1 MVLGEYLASNI
12 HAAKYM
18 KRASERGV
26 GGHLREVQ
34 NLVNRFHALC
44 RARFVDCAYPEDR
57 SSWETATTRFWFVV
71 EAGEN
76 REKRKDA
83 QGTRE
88 Q

>member
-1 MVLGEYLASNI
+1 MVPGEYLASNI
-12 HAAKYM
+12 QAAKYM
-18 KRASERGV
+18 KRASEGGV

-57 SSWETATTRFWFVV
+57 SSWETATTRFWSLE
-71 EAGEN
+71 EAGGI
-76 REKRKDA
+76 REKRKGA
-83 QGTRE
+83 QETKG